1 MARENLY
8 VIDRGQ
14 KVPFLRGMI
23 THSLIERGLSFHE
36 AYETASKVRDKIRSR
51 HTVSKSEL
59 SKIIEQVVSER
70 YGQRYAR
77 RRVSRVR
84 QLPAVLVTGA
94 DRTDRIAPFSKGIL
108 SQSLQATGL
117 EPPIAYDI
125 GREIEGRLLQEK
137 KKEIS
142 RDDLRRLIY
151 ETIHARHGPEI
162 AERYLL
168 WRCFKAPDKPL
179 LILFGGATGVGK
191 STLAAEVAHRLGIQ
205 KLVSTDTIRQ
215 IMRMMF
221 SQDLLPAIHYSSYE
235 AWKERTIRA
244 SEGHQQ
250 AVISGF
256 REQAVKVLVG
266 VRAMVERAIQENS
279 SLVIDGVH
287 LVPGLTGLEQFEN
300 RVHDVQI
307 IVSTLDRQ
315 KYLERFPRRETREGL
330 RVTQRYWDNF
340 ENILQ
345 IQDYVLDMAEN
356 HDVPIVENDNFDQT
370 VSSILTVV
378 TNTLREKLNLDQQKL
393 VSQML

>member
-14 KVPFLRGMI
+14 KVPFLRGMV

-51 HTVSKSEL
+51 HSVPKNEL
-59 SKIIEQVVSER
+59 SQIIDQTVSER
-70 YGQRYAR
+70 YGSRYGR
-77 RRVSRVR
+77 RKASPIR
-84 QLPAVLVTGA
+84 QPPAVLVTGS
-94 DRTDRIAPFSKGIL
+94 DRSDRVAHFSKGIL

-117 EPPIAYDI
+117 EPSIAYDI
-125 GREIEGRLLQEK
+125 GRQIEAHLLQEK
-137 KKEIS
+137 RKEIS
-142 RDDLRRLIY
+142 RDVLRRLIY
-151 ETIHARHGPEI
+151 ETIFEKHGAEI

-235 AWKERTIRA
+235 AWRERTIRE
-244 SEGHQQ
+244 SESHEQ
-250 AVISGF
+250 AVIAGF

-287 LVPGLTGLEQFEN
+287 LVPGLTGLEQFED
-300 RVHDVQI
+300 RLHDVQI
-307 IVSTLDRQ
+307 IVSTLDRK
-315 KYLERFPRRETREGL
+315 KYLERFPRRETHEGL

-345 IQDYVLDMAEN
+345 IQDYILDMAEN
-356 HDVPIVENDNFDQT
+356 HDVPIVENDSFDQT
-370 VSSILTVV
+370 VSSILTVI
-378 TNTLREKLNLDQQKL
+378 TNTLREKLGLNPKKL